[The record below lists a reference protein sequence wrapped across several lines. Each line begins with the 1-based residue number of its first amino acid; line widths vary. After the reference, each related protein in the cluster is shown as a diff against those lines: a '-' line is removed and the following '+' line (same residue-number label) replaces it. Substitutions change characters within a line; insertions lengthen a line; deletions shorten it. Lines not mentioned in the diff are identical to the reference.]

1 MKKLLF
7 TVFIFVMAV
16 SAFGQMMHNRPAGG
30 YMYGNMCWF
39 CVNDVEFKVTD
50 IENGASV
57 LVTAKGTENI
67 IELQERADQWVN
79 WHKEAGG
86 NKRLKGMMGKRKFSR
101 GMTAGGMCP
110 FCIEGVSME
119 VKNTDDGVVLTVKD
133 KKYPEGLRESV
144 KNWASW
150 HEDMADNMINRGM
163 MMHGMGPGMMPRE
176 MGPRGKF
183 YPDRRYDCMGNMMD
197 PSWGNHMGN
206 FWFGGVIMWIFWV
219 LLIILLVVLIMKFA
233 GKGGGAEKPIDVLKK
248 RYAKGEITKKQFDKM
263 KKDLE

>member
-7 TVFIFVMAV
+7 TVFVFVMAV
-16 SAFGQMMHNRPAGG
+16 SAFGQMMHNRTAGG
-30 YMYGNMCWF
+30 HMYGNMCWF
-39 CVNDVEFKVTD
+39 CVNDAEFKVTD

-67 IELQERADQWVN
+67 IELQERAKQWVN
-79 WHKEAGG
+79 WHKEAAG
-86 NKRLKGMMGKRKFSR
+86 NKRFRCMTGKRKHNKGMM
-101 GMTAGGMCP
+101 AGGMCP

-119 VKNTDDGVVLTVKD
+119 AQNTDKGVL
-133 KKYPEGLRESV
+133 LSV
-144 KNWASW
+144 KNKKDPKGLRQAVRNWAER
-150 HEDMADNMINRGM
+150 HEKMADNMMMDRGM
-163 MMHGMGPGMMPRE
+163 MMHGMGQGMM
-176 MGPRGKF
+176 PRGKF

-233 GKGGGAEKPIDVLKK
+233 GKGEGSEKPLDVLKK